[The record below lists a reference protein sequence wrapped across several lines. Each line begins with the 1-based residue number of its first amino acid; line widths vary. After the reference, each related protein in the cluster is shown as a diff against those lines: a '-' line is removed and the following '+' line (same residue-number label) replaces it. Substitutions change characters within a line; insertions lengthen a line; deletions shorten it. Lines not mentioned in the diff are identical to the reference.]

1 MPTTKIKISTRK
13 EGRFN
18 FRDKEEKIELSAL
31 NGVRRMI
38 EDIHKV
44 SRPKTPMLT
53 GDLRGDVRKRVKKLK
68 RSTVRGTIEWHRPYA
83 WYQERGYTSGPVR
96 RYTTPG
102 TQAHF
107 AETSVKEV
115 TSRSRKYFGK
125 KI

>member
-1 MPTTKIKISTRK
+1 MPTIKVSVKK
-13 EGRFN
+13 EGN
-18 FRDKEEKIELSAL
+18 FDFADKTAKVQLQTLSGMRQL
-31 NGVRRMI
+31 I
-38 EDIHKV
+38 EDIHRT

-53 GDLRGDVRKRVKKLK
+53 GDLRGDVRKAVQRFG
-68 RSTVRGTIEWHRPYA
+68 STVRGTIEWARPYA
-83 WYQERGYTSGPVR
+83 WYQERGYTNGPVR

-115 TSRSRKYFGK
+115 TSSSKKYFGK

>member
-1 MPTTKIKISTRK
+1 MPTTTIKISVRK
-13 EGRFN
+13 EGDF
-18 FRDKEEKIELSAL
+18 DLKEKAAKVQLNTLS
-31 NGVRRMI
+31 GMRQMI
-38 EDIHKV
+38 EDIHRV
-44 SRPKTPMLT
+44 SRPITPMLT
-53 GDLRGDVRKRVKKLK
+53 GDLRSDVKK
-68 RSTVRGTIEWHRPYA
+68 STSKLGDIIRGEIEWHRPYA

-115 TSRSRKYFGK
+115 TKDTNKYFGK